1 MNRLFM
7 AFFFCKNPQMWPKGP
22 IQIVVWVAEG
32 IRGYEVVSKH
42 SKCSHT
48 CGFFFFSGPLPE
60 KRKLLVGIS
69 QTLMRNGG
77 IRYGEQKTAYRSSL
91 PGDSGGTSYD

>member
-1 MNRLFM
+1 M

-42 SKCSHT
+42 SKRVATLADFLLFRSLARKEKIACWDI
-48 CGFFFFSGPLPE
+48 PNPYE
-60 KRKLLVGIS
+60 KRRYPLW
-69 QTLMRNGG
+69 QTGNGPSFFAA
-77 IRYGEQKTAYRSSL
+77 R
-91 PGDSGGTSYD
+91 

>member
-42 SKCSHT
+42 SKRVPACD
-48 CGFFFFSGPLPE
+48 FSDFQVPCPKMKNACWDNPKPL
-60 KRKLLVGIS
+60 
-69 QTLMRNGG
+69 
-77 IRYGEQKTAYRSSL
+77 
-91 PGDSGGTSYD
+91 